1 MERVE
6 VRKSK
11 RKFPLKMYSRPSR
24 LSLRLVLIVVLF
36 VSYASNARSQGF
48 QGVLT
53 YHNDDARTGQNLL
66 ETALTPSN
74 VNSSTFGKLFSYP
87 VDGYIYAQSLYVPSV
102 TLPHKGGVHNV
113 VYVATEHDSVYA
125 FDADGTSASPLWH
138 TSFLNAK
145 KGITTVSSSLV
156 GTDEINPEIGITGT
170 PVIDPSSGT
179 LYVVAKTINRAG
191 VVQQHLHALS
201 ITTGKEKFGGPKLI
215 TASVKGTGDAVNK
228 HGMIAFDPLL
238 ANQRSALLLANGIV
252 YVAFASHGDQGPYH
266 GWLFAYK
273 AHGLGGVAVYN
284 STPNG
289 SKGGIWQGANAP
301 AVDANGNLYFGISNG
316 TFDVNTGG
324 SDYGDSFVRAV
335 LSKHVISIADYF
347 TPFDQSFLAS
357 GDLDLGSSG
366 ALLLPDQSTGPAH
379 LAVTA
384 DKNGT
389 IYLLNRDSLGHFN
402 AADDSQIVQELFE
415 VSGMMICPFAYFNNS
430 VYFVAVNQALTRI
443 PLVAGQFDTGAINVA
458 STTIN
463 FPGASPSISANG
475 SADGIAWVIK
485 DDNYNAG
492 PSILFAYDASD
503 LSELYDSSQAPD
515 GRDTAG
521 FAVKFT
527 TPTIANGKVYIDT
540 QTELDTY
547 GLLP

>member
-1 MERVE
+1 MD
-6 VRKSK
+6 
-11 RKFPLKMYSRPSR
+11 SRPSW
-24 LSLRLVLIVVLF
+24 LSLSLALIAALLLAPG
-36 VSYASNARSQGF
+36 YASDAWCQGF

-53 YHNDDARTGQNLL
+53 YHNDDARTGQNLS
-66 ETALTPSN
+66 ETVLTPSN
-74 VNSSTFGKLFSYP
+74 VSSSTFGKLISYP
-87 VDGYIYAQSLYVPSV
+87 VDGYIYAQPLYVPSV
-102 TLPHKGGVHNV
+102 TFPHKGGVHNV

-125 FDADGTSASPLWH
+125 FDADGMSASPLWH
-138 TSFLNAK
+138 TSFINAK
-145 KGITTVSSSLV
+145 KGIGTVPTSLV
-156 GTDEINPEIGITGT
+156 GTDDIKPEIGITGT
-170 PVIDPSSGT
+170 PVIDPSTKT

-201 ITTGKEKFGGPKLI
+201 ITTGKEKFGGPRLI
-215 TASVKGTGDAVNK
+215 SASVKGTGDAADK
-228 HGMIAFDPLL
+228 HGKISFDALL

-252 YVAFASHGDQGPYH
+252 YVAFASHGDQGHYH

-273 AHGLGGVAVYN
+273 ARGLGRVAVFN

-301 AVDANGNLYFGISNG
+301 AVDANGNIYFSVSNG
-316 TFDVNTGG
+316 TFDANTSG
-324 SDYGDSFVRAV
+324 SDYGESFVRAT

-347 TPFDQSFLAS
+347 TPFDESFLAT
-357 GDLDLGSSG
+357 GDLDVGSSG

-402 AADDSQIVQELFE
+402 PTGDSQIVQELFQ
-415 VSGMMICPFAYFNNS
+415 VTGVVLCPFAYFNNS
-430 VYFVAVNQALTRI
+430 VYFVAVNQALTSI
-443 PLVAGQFDTGAINVA
+443 PLVGGLFDTEAINVA
-458 STTIN
+458 SPQIG
-463 FPGASPSISANG
+463 FPGASLSISANG
-475 SADGIAWVIK
+475 SADGIVWVIK
-485 DDNYNAG
+485 DNNYNGG
-492 PSILFAYDASD
+492 PSILFAYNAGD
-503 LSELYDSSQAPD
+503 LSELYDSSQAPG

-527 TPTIANGKVYIDT
+527 TPTIANGKVYVGT
-540 QTELDTY
+540 QTELDVY

>member
-1 MERVE
+1 MD
-6 VRKSK
+6 
-11 RKFPLKMYSRPSR
+11 SR
-24 LSLRLVLIVVLF
+24 LSWLSLSLAILAALLLAPG
-36 VSYASNARSQGF
+36 YASDAWCQGF

-66 ETALTPSN
+66 ETLLTPAK

-87 VDGYIYAQSLYVPSV
+87 VDGYIYAQPLYVPMV
-102 TLPHKGGVHNV
+102 TFPHKGGVHNV

-125 FDADGTSASPLWH
+125 FDADRTSASPLWH
-138 TSFLNAK
+138 TSFINAK
-145 KGITTVSSSLV
+145 KGIGTVPSSMV
-156 GTDEINPEIGITGT
+156 NTDDIKPEIGITGT
-170 PVIDPSSGT
+170 PVIDPSTGT

-191 VVQQHLHALS
+191 VVQQHLHELNIA
-201 ITTGKEKFGGPKLI
+201 TGKEKFGGPRLI
-215 TASVKGTGDAVNK
+215 SASVKGTGDAVNK
-228 HGMIAFDPLL
+228 HGKIAFDALL

-273 AHGLGGVAVYN
+273 ARGLGSVAVFN

-289 SKGGIWQGANAP
+289 SKGGIWQGSNAP
-301 AVDANGNLYFGISNG
+301 AVDANGNIYFGISNG

-324 SDYGDSFVRAV
+324 FDYGDSFVRAT
-335 LSKHVISIADYF
+335 LSKHMISIADYF
-347 TPFDQSFLAS
+347 TPFDESFLAG
-357 GDLDLGSSG
+357 GDLDVGSSG

-402 AADDSQIVQELFE
+402 PSDDSQIVQELFQVTE
-415 VSGMMICPFAYFNNS
+415 KMLCPFAYFNNS

-443 PLVAGQFDTGAINVA
+443 PLAGGRFDTAAIKVA
-458 STTIN
+458 SPSIG
-463 FPGASPSISANG
+463 FPGASLSISANG
-475 SADGIAWVIK
+475 SADGIVWVIK
-485 DDNYNAG
+485 DDNFNSG

-503 LSELYDSSQAPD
+503 LSELYDSSQAPA

-527 TPTIANGKVYIDT
+527 TPTIANGKVYIGT
-540 QTELDTY
+540 QTELDVF